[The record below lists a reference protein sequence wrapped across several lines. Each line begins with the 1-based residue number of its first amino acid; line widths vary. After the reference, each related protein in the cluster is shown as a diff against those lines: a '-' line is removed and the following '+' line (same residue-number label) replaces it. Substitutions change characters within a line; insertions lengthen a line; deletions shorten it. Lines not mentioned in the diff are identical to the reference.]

1 MKLLQKEALNI
12 IKNNHLGNLSLSYN
26 HQPYIR
32 FINYNWDEDLNQFG
46 IIIKINKND
55 NLFKLI
61 NNNSLCAFLVNNC
74 YCNYYNSVLITGK
87 IYILDNKDIEKNT
100 INLVI
105 IPESIEGY
113 SLNY

>member
-1 MKLLQKEALNI
+1 VKLLQKEALNI

-32 FINYNWDEDLNQFG
+32 FTNYSWDENLNQFG

-55 NLFKLI
+55 CLYKII
-61 NNNSLCAFLVNNC
+61 NHNSLCAFLVNSC

-87 IYILDNKDIEKNT
+87 ICILDTKDTGKNKV
-100 INLVI
+100 NLVI
-105 IPESIEGY
+105 IPENIEGY